1 MNLLDTLS
9 SPSMLHAATVH
20 FPVVLAMLGVPL
32 LALSAWFG
40 KNVTLRLLT
49 LATFVGLAV
58 SCMVAEATG
67 EGAYGVVPN
76 ELSQEIWDKIEEHEE
91 LAEQMKFLAAGVSL
105 LLALSFIPVTVIRQ
119 TTMLFAGIGAVL
131 GAFLVTITAHH
142 GGDLVYK
149 HGVGTPAMHAT
160 AAEPKEDAAAE
171 DEELVAIR
179 DIDPAEAAQVS
190 YVNDIRPIFDQ
201 YCMDCHDGPGSDGE
215 YDMTSVATMSLA
227 GEKAGPGIIPGDPD
241 KSSMVQYIRGE
252 LKPRMPRRKP
262 PLSVD
267 ELHLIR
273 LWISAGAKDDSG
285 AAPAVIEESA
295 PAPAPEVMEEA
306 VDPFAAP
313 AVTEEPAPPPAP
325 EVMEEAVDPFAA
337 PAVTEEPAPAPAP
350 EVMEEAVDP
359 FAAPAVVEE
368 PAPAP
373 APEVMEEA
381 VDPFAAPA
389 VTEEPAPAP
398 APAPEV
404 MEEVVDPF
412 AAPAVT
418 EEPAPALAPEVMEE
432 AVDPSAAPAAEEE
445 PAPAPAPEVMEEAV
459 DPFAA
464 SAVEEAPPAAEPLP
478 EVMEIVVEPTP
489 TSIEA
494 ESPEGAVSDSS
505 GESGETIKV
514 DVVEMTVQE

>member
-1 MNLLDTLS
+1 MNLLDTLN

-91 LAEQMKFLAAGVSL
+91 LAERLKFLAAGISV
-105 LLALSFIPVTVIRQ
+105 LLALSFIPVSLIRQ
-119 TTMLFAGIGAVL
+119 TTMLLAGIGAVL
-131 GAFLVTITAHH
+131 SAFLVTITAHH

-149 HGVGTPAMHAT
+149 HGVGTPAMHAA
-160 AAEPKEDAAAE
+160 AAEPKEDAAA
-171 DEELVAIR
+171 DEELVVIR

-190 YVNDIRPIFDQ
+190 YVDDIRPIFDQ

-215 YDMTSVATMSLA
+215 YDMTTVATMSLA

-262 PLSVD
+262 PLSED
-267 ELHLIR
+267 DLHLIR
-273 LWISAGAKDDSG
+273 MWISAGAKDDSG
-285 AAPAVIEESA
+285 AAPAPAPASAPEVMEEAVDPFAAPPATEEPA

-313 AVTEEPAPPPAP
+313 AVTEEPAPAPAP
-325 EVMEEAVDPFAA
+325 EVIEEAVDPFAA

-359 FAAPAVVEE
+359 FAAPVVTEE
-368 PAPAP
+368 PAPAPASEVMEEAVDPFAAPAVTEEPTPVPAPEVVEEAMDPFAAPAVTEEQPVSAP

-389 VTEEPAPAP
+389 VEESPLAAEPAPEAM
-398 APAPEV
+398 EV
-404 MEEVVDPF
+404 
-412 AAPAVT
+412 
-418 EEPAPALAPEVMEE
+418 
-432 AVDPSAAPAAEEE
+432 
-445 PAPAPAPEVMEEAV
+445 
-459 DPFAA
+459 
-464 SAVEEAPPAAEPLP
+464 
-478 EVMEIVVEPTP
+478 VVEPIP
-489 TSIEA
+489 SSLEGEA
-494 ESPEGAVSDSS
+494 SEGAVSDTSA
-505 GESGETIKV
+505 ESAETIKL